1 MFVSHFLLLFRRN
14 NLYLH
19 PKNYIL
25 RNMNKKILI
34 PLIVVILALVGAAA
48 WLFINLQEQKQVV
61 QDMEELAELDKQ
73 EMENEYERF
82 TMQYSEMKTQI
93 NNDSIIAQLTAE
105 QMKTQKLLEEL
116 KQVKASDAREI
127 ARLKKELATV
137 REVLRDYVYQ
147 IDSLNRLNQ
156 NLMAENSRVNAE
168 LTERNAEVAGLNS
181 EKASLSEKVAIAAQ
195 LDATGISMQMLNK
208 RGKPAKKLK
217 DLAQFRVSFN
227 IAKNVTASNGNRTV
241 YVRIQN
247 PGGNTLSGGGSFAY
261 ENRNIECSAKKVIEY
276 TGEETP
282 VTVFWNMSQMLEAGD
297 YRVSIFVDGNMI
309 GTKTFSF
316 K

>member
-1 MFVSHFLLLFRRN
+1 M
-14 NLYLH
+14 H
-19 PKNYIL
+19 PKNYFIAY
-25 RNMNKKILI
+25 MNKKILI
-34 PLIVVILALVGAAA
+34 PLIVVILVLVGAAA
-48 WLFINLQEQKQVV
+48 WLFINLQEQKQAV

-105 QMKTQKLLEEL
+105 QMRTQKLLEEL
-116 KQVKASDAREI
+116 KQVKANDAREI
-127 ARLKKELATV
+127 TRLKKELATV
-137 REVLRDYVYQ
+137 RAVLRDYVYQ

-168 LTERNAEVAGLNS
+168 LNERNAQVAGLNS

>member
-1 MFVSHFLLLFRRN
+1 
-14 NLYLH
+14 
-19 PKNYIL
+19 
-25 RNMNKKILI
+25 MNKKILI

-48 WLFINLQEQKQVV
+48 WLFLNLQEQKQVV

-105 QMKTQKLLEEL
+105 QMRTQKLLEEL
-116 KQVKASDAREI
+116 KQVKANDAREI
-127 ARLKKELATV
+127 TRLKKELATV
-137 REVLRDYVYQ
+137 RAVLRDYVYQ

-168 LTERNAEVAGLNS
+168 LNERNAQVAGLNS

-208 RGKPAKKLK
+208 RGRPAKKLK
-217 DLAQFRVSFN
+217 NLAQFRVSFN

>member
-1 MFVSHFLLLFRRN
+1 MQ
-14 NLYLH
+14 
-19 PKNYIL
+19 PKKYIL

-34 PLIVVILALVGAAA
+34 PLIVVILALVGAAV

-105 QMKTQKLLEEL
+105 QMRTQKLLEEL
-116 KQVKASDAREI
+116 KQVKANDAREI
-127 ARLKKELATV
+127 TRLKKELATV
-137 REVLRDYVYQ
+137 RAVLRDYVYQ

-168 LTERNAEVAGLNS
+168 LNERNAQVAGLNS

-195 LDATGISMQMLNK
+195 LDATGISLQMLDK
-208 RGKPAKKLK
+208 RGKVAKKLK
-217 DLAQFRVSFN
+217 NLKQFRVSFN